1 MQIFSSGEIISNKST
16 FITVPP
22 KPQLREDQSNMAA
35 PKSPASNKS
44 ANADAKKK
52 AIAKSETKKTPI
64 KMSKATPKT
73 TLKSK
78 KMPALKAMKAETTKS
93 KANPAVAVKKTSP
106 LRKNK
111 MIKKSSL
118 KTSKIP
124 SKKISLKTLKSPA
137 VKSKAVKKASPL
149 KKVAEKVT
157 KKKMAKKA
165 EKMAIKKVDAKSAK
179 GGVAAFDLE
188 AFVKVKFSEL
198 EKTAHQKKVVLETLC
213 FHKSILLR
221 CRTSLVERTALWRT

>member
-1 MQIFSSGEIISNKST
+1 M
-16 FITVPP
+16 V
-22 KPQLREDQSNMAA
+22 A

-78 KMPALKAMKAETTKS
+78 KMPALKTPTLKS
-93 KANPAVAVKKTSP
+93 KANPAIAVKKASP
-106 LRKNK
+106 LKKND
-111 MIKKSSL
+111 MGKKASTL
-118 KTSKIP
+118 KTSKAL

-137 VKSKAVKKASPL
+137 VKSKAAKKASPL
-149 KKVAEKVT
+149 KKVAGKVI

-165 EKMAIKKVDAKSAK
+165 ENMAIKKVEGKSSK
-179 GGVAAFDLE
+179 GGVADFDLE

-198 EKTAHQKKVVLETLC
+198 EKTAHQKKVVPVTSC
-213 FHKSILLR
+213 FHKSILLC
-221 CRTSLVERTALWRT
+221 CRTSLVEQTALWRT

>member
-1 MQIFSSGEIISNKST
+1 MA
-16 FITVPP
+16 
-22 KPQLREDQSNMAA
+22 PQ
-35 PKSPASNKS
+35 KSPSSNKS
-44 ANADAKKK
+44 ADADTKKK
-52 AIAKSETKKTPI
+52 AAAKSGAKTPI
-64 KMSKATPKT
+64 KKSTVATPKT

-78 KMPALKAMKAETTKS
+78 KMPALKAMKAETTKP

-137 VKSKAVKKASPL
+137 VKSKAAKKASPL
-149 KKVAEKVT
+149 KKVAGKVI

-165 EKMAIKKVDAKSAK
+165 EKMSIKKVDAKSSK
-179 GGVAAFDLE
+179 GGVDAFDLE

-198 EKTAHQKKVVLETLC
+198 EKTAHQKKVVPETSC

-221 CRTSLVERTALWRT
+221 CRTSLVEQTALWRT

>member
-1 MQIFSSGEIISNKST
+1 MNNKSS
-16 FITVPP
+16 FITVS
-22 KPQLREDQSNMAA
+22 PQLQPSQDHITMAA

-44 ANADAKKK
+44 ANVDDKKK
-52 AIAKSETKKTPI
+52 ATSKSETKKTPI
-64 KMSKATPKT
+64 KKLKAATPRA

-78 KMPALKAMKAETTKS
+78 KMPALKAMKAPTMKS
-93 KANPAVAVKKTSP
+93 KSNPAIAVKKAP
-106 LRKNK
+106 L
-111 MIKKSSL
+111 IKKASTL
-118 KTSKIP
+118 KTHKAP
-124 SKKISLKTLKSPA
+124 AKKISLETLKSPS
-137 VKSKAVKKASPL
+137 VKSKAAKKASL
-149 KKVAEKVT
+149 KKVAEKVI
-157 KKKMAKKA
+157 KKKTAKKA

-221 CRTSLVERTALWRT
+221 CRTSLVEQTALWRT